1 MIDSST
7 NLINTASN
15 KPHNYHE
22 QSQID
27 QTLRLREVLKTLPP
41 FAKDYFRA
49 MEPKSSARTRINYAY
64 DIRVF
69 FHFLMENNPVY
80 KNYTMD
86 RFMPRDLENLEPVD
100 IEEYL
105 EYLKVYKRDEDVYK
119 RQRICYTVV
128 MDRQSLGKMRKKT
141 LKSS

>member
-7 NLINTASN
+7 NLANTSSN

-41 FAKDYFRA
+41 FVKDYFRA

-80 KNYTMD
+80 KNYTIVRCSPADSTKSNNSATSSVSRRMIA
-86 RFMPRDLENLEPVD
+86 LSCNLGISTRSV
-100 IEEYL
+100 
-105 EYLKVYKRDEDVYK
+105 
-119 RQRICYTVV
+119 
-128 MDRQSLGKMRKKT
+128 GFF
-141 LKSS
+141 

>member
-7 NLINTASN
+7 NLTNTASN

-49 MEPKSSARTRINYAY
+49 MEPKSSVIVIWNGQILT
-64 DIRVF
+64 V
-69 FHFLMENNPVY
+69 L
-80 KNYTMD
+80 
-86 RFMPRDLENLEPVD
+86 NL
-100 IEEYL
+100 I
-105 EYLKVYKRDEDVYK
+105 
-119 RQRICYTVV
+119 
-128 MDRQSLGKMRKKT
+128 G
-141 LKSS
+141 

>member
-7 NLINTASN
+7 NLTNTASN

-49 MEPKSSARTRINYAY
+49 MEPKSSARTKPELDSMGWPPLRYA
-64 DIRVF
+64 
-69 FHFLMENNPVY
+69 L
-80 KNYTMD
+80 
-86 RFMPRDLENLEPVD
+86 
-100 IEEYL
+100 
-105 EYLKVYKRDEDVYK
+105 
-119 RQRICYTVV
+119 
-128 MDRQSLGKMRKKT
+128 
-141 LKSS
+141 

>member
-7 NLINTASN
+7 NLTNTASN

-49 MEPKSSARTRINYAY
+49 MEPKSSGFIYQPNKHGIKQTA
-64 DIRVF
+64 
-69 FHFLMENNPVY
+69 
-80 KNYTMD
+80 
-86 RFMPRDLENLEPVD
+86 
-100 IEEYL
+100 
-105 EYLKVYKRDEDVYK
+105 
-119 RQRICYTVV
+119 
-128 MDRQSLGKMRKKT
+128 
-141 LKSS
+141 

>member
-41 FAKDYFRA
+41 FAKDYFRDR
-49 MEPKSSARTRINYAY
+49 KS
-64 DIRVF
+64 
-69 FHFLMENNPVY
+69 
-80 KNYTMD
+80 
-86 RFMPRDLENLEPVD
+86 
-100 IEEYL
+100 
-105 EYLKVYKRDEDVYK
+105 
-119 RQRICYTVV
+119 VV
-128 MDRQSLGKMRKKT
+128 
-141 LKSS
+141 

>member
-7 NLINTASN
+7 NLANTSSN

-41 FAKDYFRA
+41 FVKDYFRA

-80 KNYTMD
+80 KNYTID
-86 RFMPRDLENLEPVD
+86 RFKPQGCRF
-100 IEEYL
+100 
-105 EYLKVYKRDEDVYK
+105 
-119 RQRICYTVV
+119 
-128 MDRQSLGKMRKKT
+128 
-141 LKSS
+141 

>member
-7 NLINTASN
+7 NLANTSSN

-41 FAKDYFRA
+41 FVKDYFRA

-80 KNYTMD
+80 KNYTID
-86 RFMPRDLENLEPVD
+86 DIDLIEKPEGTFYVFDLEQGDNDV
-100 IEEYL
+100 
-105 EYLKVYKRDEDVYK
+105 KVTFDSEGN
-119 RQRICYTVV
+119 I
-128 MDRQSLGKMRKKT
+128 
-141 LKSS
+141 

>member
-7 NLINTASN
+7 NLANTSSN

-41 FAKDYFRA
+41 FVKDYFRA

-69 FHFLMENNPVY
+69 FHFLNFCIVSHAMAG
-80 KNYTMD
+80 
-86 RFMPRDLENLEPVD
+86 D
-100 IEEYL
+100 ILCCFCILLMIFHWCHYMQFP
-105 EYLKVYKRDEDVYK
+105 LKSLVVVVIYVISYRSN
-119 RQRICYTVV
+119 QRASVI
-128 MDRQSLGKMRKKT
+128 KT
-141 LKSS
+141 LFIIHFSF